1 MDIKLLWKNAWE
13 SSTYKKKL
21 FWGLIPTLII
31 LALFPLF
38 FQYIEK
44 REGIVL
50 NDFVLNALPVM
61 NVSVITFALIWFT
74 AGLTLYRCYQNP
86 YLTIQFI
93 WAFLFL
99 CISRIITISIVPFN
113 PPANLIPLMD
123 PLSNK
128 FYGGTYIT
136 KDLFFSGHTSTQ
148 FLMFLC
154 LSKKTDKTIAI
165 ISSVLVG
172 ILVLIQHVH
181 YTVDVLAAFPLTYV
195 IYRLSMKVV
204 EYNREL

>member
-1 MDIKLLWKNAWE
+1 VDIKMIWKNAWG
-13 SSTYKKKL
+13 SSAYKKKL
-21 FWGLIPTLII
+21 MGGLIPTII
-31 LALFPLF
+31 VLALFPVF

-44 REGIVL
+44 RDGIVL
-50 NDFVLNALPVM
+50 NDFVLNTLPVM

-74 AGLTLYRCYQNP
+74 AGLTVYRCYQSP
-86 YLTIQFI
+86 QLTVQFI
-93 WAFLFL
+93 WGFLFL
-99 CISRIITISIVPFN
+99 CLARIITISIVPFN
-113 PPANLIPLMD
+113 PPAHLIPLMD

-154 LSKKTDKTIAI
+154 LSKKFDKTIALTNSI
-165 ISSVLVG
+165 LVG

-181 YTVDVLAAFPLTYV
+181 YTVDVLAAFPLTYI
-195 IYRLSMKVV
+195 IYRLSKKVV
-204 EYNREL
+204 G